1 MSLYRERGRILDTQ
15 GEVDAIKTWNIDP
28 DKTARENLWSA
39 AIFAADCFR
48 RKYVKAG
55 MKLTREEWQEVLDD
69 IVLSAVRSF
78 MNKVNR
84 GEINMEYSF
93 YQNVYSCVYSW
104 FNVRLD
110 HFLRTVVKRKM
121 DNIDRLEHEQTQ
133 FFLDTARKPMYI
145 SGDGDRKTARCNLKA
160 CLSKS
165 VNLTHLAAEWVD
177 DYFTYVESCED
188 AGIPVNRYN
197 PMYILG
203 APYATGE
210 IVKGVKMI
218 LIRDTVVNDA
228 VLGSLYV
235 GGIKVC
241 ETLENNAKL
250 IPCGEY
256 NLNVSKSPKFDR
268 MLPLVY
274 NDEVPMRR
282 GIRMHVGNSG
292 KDTTG
297 CILVGFERNG
307 DRLVNSRGAESV
319 VTGLA
324 ANDAKLIITT
334 SWLLKGE
341 KGLA

>member
-1 MSLYRERGRILDTQ
+1 M
-15 GEVDAIKTWNIDP
+15 KTWKLDP
-28 DKTARENLWSA
+28 EKTARENLWSA
-39 AIFAADCFR
+39 ATFAADGLR
-48 RKYVKAG
+48 RKYVKGG
-55 MKLTREEWQEVLDD
+55 MKLTGEEWDEVLGD
-69 IVLSAVRSF
+69 IVLSAVRGF

-84 GEINMEYSF
+84 GEVNMEYSF
-93 YQNVYSCVYSW
+93 YQNVYSCVYS
-104 FNVRLD
+104 FFSIRMD

-121 DNIDRLEHEQTQ
+121 DNIDRLEPEHAQ
-133 FFLDTARKPMYI
+133 FLVDTAKKPMYI
-145 SGDGDRKTARCNLKA
+145 SGDGDRKTARCNLKSW
-160 CLSKS
+160 LSKS
-165 VNLTHLAAEWVD
+165 CRLTHLAAEWAD
-177 DYFTYVESCED
+177 DFFMYVESCE
-188 AGIPVNRYN
+188 ATGIPVNRYN

-218 LIRDTVVNDA
+218 LIRDSIVNDA

-241 ETLENNAKL
+241 DTLENKAKL

-256 NLNVSKSPKFDR
+256 NLNVSKSPKFGR

-274 NDEVPMRR
+274 NDEVPMHR
-282 GIRMHVGNSG
+282 GIRIHVGNSV
-292 KDTTG
+292 KDTTD

-307 DRLVNSRGAESV
+307 DRLVNSRNAESA

-334 SWLLKGE
+334 SWLLKGDM
-341 KGLA
+341 K

>member
-1 MSLYRERGRILDTQ
+1 M
-15 GEVDAIKTWNIDP
+15 KTWNIDP
-28 DKTARENLWSA
+28 EKTARENLWSA
-39 AIFAADCFR
+39 ATFAADCFR

-55 MKLTREEWQEVLDD
+55 MKLTGEEWKDVMDD
-69 IVLSAVRSF
+69 IVLAAVRAF
-78 MNKVNR
+78 MNKLNR

-93 YQNVYSCVYSW
+93 YQNVYYCVHSV
-104 FNVRLD
+104 FSLRMD
-110 HFLRTVVKRKM
+110 RFLRNVVKRKM
-121 DNIDRLEHEQTQ
+121 DNIDRLDPEHAQ
-133 FFLDTARKPMYI
+133 FLVDTAKKPMYV
-145 SGDGDRKTARCNLKA
+145 SGDVERISSRRNMKTW
-160 CLSKS
+160 LSKS
-165 VNLTHLAAEWVD
+165 VHLSHLVSEWVYD
-177 DYFTYVESCED
+177 FFMYVESCD
-188 AGIPVNRYN
+188 ATGVPVNRYN

-203 APYATGE
+203 SPYATGE

-218 LIRDTVVNDA
+218 LIRDSIVNDA

-241 ETLENNAKL
+241 DTLENKAKL

-256 NLNVSKSPKFDR
+256 NLNVSKSQKFER

-282 GIRMHVGNSG
+282 GIRIHVGNSV

-297 CILVGFERNG
+297 CILVGFGRNG
-307 DRLVNSRGAESV
+307 DRIVNSRNAESA

-334 SWLLKGE
+334 SWLLKGDI
-341 KGLA
+341 

>member
-1 MSLYRERGRILDTQ
+1 M
-15 GEVDAIKTWNIDP
+15 KTWSIDP
-28 DKTARENLWSA
+28 EKTARENLWSA

-55 MKLTREEWQEVLDD
+55 MKLTGEEWQEVMDG
-69 IVLSAVRSF
+69 IVLAAVRAF

-93 YQNVYSCVYSW
+93 YQNVYYCVHSV
-104 FNVRLD
+104 FSLRMD

-121 DNIDRLEHEQTQ
+121 DNIDRLDPERAQ
-133 FFLDTARKPMYI
+133 FLVDTAKKPMYV
-145 SGDGDRKTARCNLKA
+145 SGDIERISSRRNLKA
-160 CLSKS
+160 WLSKS
-165 VNLTHLAAEWVD
+165 CHLTHLVAEWIYD
-177 DYFTYVESCED
+177 FFMYVESCEST
-188 AGIPVNRYN
+188 GIPVNRYN

-218 LIRDTVVNDA
+218 LIRDSIVNDA

-235 GGIKVC
+235 GGVKVC
-241 ETLENNAKL
+241 DTLENKAKL

-256 NLNVSKSPKFDR
+256 NLNVSKSQRFCR

-282 GIRMHVGNSG
+282 GIRIHVGNSV
-292 KDTTG
+292 KDSSG

-307 DRLVNSRGAESV
+307 DKLINSRNAEAA

-334 SWLLKGE
+334 SWLLKGDE
-341 KGLA
+341 K

>member
-1 MSLYRERGRILDTQ
+1 MKVWKLDP
-15 GEVDAIKTWNIDP
+15 E
-28 DKTARENLWSA
+28 KTARENLWSA
-39 AIFAADCFR
+39 ATFAAER
-48 RKYVKAG
+48 LRKKYVKG
-55 MKLTREEWQEVLDD
+55 GLRLTGEEWTDVLDE
-69 IVLSAVRSF
+69 IILSAVRSF

-93 YQNVYSCVYSW
+93 YQNVYSCVYSF

-110 HFLRTVVKRKM
+110 HFLRTVVKRKIE
-121 DNIDRLEHEQTQ
+121 NIDRFEQEQAQ
-133 FFLDTARKPMYI
+133 FLVDTARKPMYI

-160 CLSKS
+160 WLAGS
-165 VNLTHLAAEWVD
+165 VHLTHLAAEWVD
-177 DYFTYVESCED
+177 DFFMYVESCE
-188 AGIPVNRYN
+188 ATGVPVNRYN

-210 IVKGVKMI
+210 IVKGVEMI
-218 LIRDTVVNDA
+218 LIRDSVVNDA

-241 ETLENNAKL
+241 DTLENKDKL

-256 NLNVSKSPKFDR
+256 NLNVSKSQKFGR

-282 GIRMHVGNSG
+282 GIRIHVGNSV
-292 KDTTG
+292 KDTEG
-297 CILVGFERNG
+297 CILVGFGRNE
-307 DRLVNSRGAESV
+307 DCLVNSRNAESV

-334 SWLLKGE
+334 SWLLKGDI
-341 KGLA
+341 

>member
-1 MSLYRERGRILDTQ
+1 MKIWELDP
-15 GEVDAIKTWNIDP
+15 K
-28 DKTARENLWSA
+28 KTARDNLWSA
-39 AIFAADCFR
+39 ATFAAER
-48 RKYVKAG
+48 LRKKYVKG
-55 MKLTREEWQEVLDD
+55 GLRLTGEEWKDVLDD
-69 IVLSAVRSF
+69 IVLAAVKQF
-78 MNKVNR
+78 MGKVNR
-84 GEINMEYSF
+84 GEINTEYSF
-93 YQNVYSCVYSW
+93 YQNVYSCVYSF

-110 HFLRTVVKRKM
+110 HFLRNVVKRKM
-121 DNIDRLEHEQTQ
+121 DNIDRLEPEQAQ

-160 CLSKS
+160 WLSKS
-165 VNLTHLAAEWVD
+165 GHLTHLIAEWVD
-177 DYFTYVESCED
+177 DYFAYVESCEA
-188 AGIPVNRYN
+188 AGVQVNRYN

-210 IVKGVKMI
+210 IVKGVEMI
-218 LIRDTVVNDA
+218 LIRDSIVNDA

-241 ETLENNAKL
+241 ETLENKAKL

-256 NLNVSKSPKFDR
+256 SLNVSKSPKFGR

-274 NDEVPMRR
+274 NEKVPMRR
-282 GIRMHVGNSG
+282 GIRMHVGNSV
-292 KDTTG
+292 KDTEG

-307 DRLVNSRGAESV
+307 DKLIHSRNAESV

-324 ANDAKLIITT
+324 GNDAKLIITT

-341 KGLA
+341 KCLE

>member
-1 MSLYRERGRILDTQ
+1 MKIWKLDP
-15 GEVDAIKTWNIDP
+15 E
-28 DKTARENLWSA
+28 KTARENLWSA
-39 AIFAADCFR
+39 ATFAADCLR

-55 MKLTREEWQEVLDD
+55 MRLTGEEWKEVMDD

-84 GEINMEYSF
+84 GEVNMEYSF
-93 YQNVYSCVYSW
+93 YHNVYSCVYSF

-110 HFLRTVVKRKM
+110 HFLRTVVKRKIE
-121 DNIDRLEHEQTQ
+121 NIDRLEPEQAQ
-133 FFLDTARKPMYI
+133 FLLDTARKSMYI

-160 CLSKS
+160 WLFKS
-165 VNLTHLAAEWVD
+165 VHLTHLVAEWVD
-177 DYFTYVESCED
+177 DYFTYVESCEE

-210 IVKGVKMI
+210 IVKGVRMI
-218 LIRDTVVNDA
+218 LIRDSIVNDA

-235 GGIKVC
+235 GGFKVC
-241 ETLENNAKL
+241 ETLENKEKL

-256 NLNVSKSPKFDR
+256 NLNVSKSPKFGR

-274 NDEVPMRR
+274 NDKVPMHR
-282 GIRMHVGNSG
+282 GIRIHVGNSV
-292 KDTTG
+292 KDTAG
-297 CILVGFERNG
+297 CILVGFERNV
-307 DRLVNSRGAESV
+307 DRLVNSRYAESA

-324 ANDAKLIITT
+324 GNDAKLIITT
-334 SWLLKGE
+334 SWLLKGDE
-341 KGLA
+341 K

>member
-1 MSLYRERGRILDTQ
+1 M
-15 GEVDAIKTWNIDP
+15 KTWNIDP
-28 DKTARENLWSA
+28 EKTARENLWSA
-39 AIFAADCFR
+39 ATFAADCFR

-55 MKLTREEWQEVLDD
+55 MKLTAEEWKDVLDD
-69 IVLSAVRSF
+69 IVLAAVKQF
-78 MNKVNR
+78 MGKVSR

-93 YQNVYSCVYSW
+93 YQQVYSCVYSF

-121 DNIDRLEHEQTQ
+121 DNIDRLEPEQAQ
-133 FFLDTARKPMYI
+133 FLVDTARKPMYI
-145 SGDGDRKTARCNLKA
+145 SGDGDRKTAMVNLKSW
-160 CLSKS
+160 LSKS
-165 VNLTHLAAEWVD
+165 CHLTHLIAERVYD
-177 DYFTYVESCED
+177 FFEYVESCE
-188 AGIPVNRYN
+188 ATGIPVNRYN

-218 LIRDTVVNDA
+218 LIRDSAVNDA

-241 ETLENNAKL
+241 ETLENKAKL

-256 NLNVSKSPKFDR
+256 SLNVSKSPKFGR

-274 NDEVPMRR
+274 NDKVPMRR
-282 GIRMHVGNSG
+282 GIRIHVGNSV
-292 KDTTG
+292 KDSED

-307 DRLVNSRGAESV
+307 DKLIHSRHAESV

-324 ANDAKLIITT
+324 GNDAKLIITT
-334 SWLLKGE
+334 SRLLKGDE
-341 KGLA
+341 K